1 MEEKTIIQFTQEEV
15 NNIQEFQQRVLTTN
29 TRIGEIELLIHGLE
43 QDFQSLKT
51 EKQNLIDDYS
61 TLRQKEAELSNEL
74 KEKYGEGTYD
84 ISTNQFTPT
93 K

>member
-1 MEEKTIIQFTQEEV
+1 MEEKTIVQFTQEEV

>member
-1 MEEKTIIQFTQEEV
+1 MEEKTIVQFTQEEV

-84 ISTNQFTPT
+84 IEKNTFTPS

>member
-1 MEEKTIIQFTQEEV
+1 MEEKTIVQFTQEEV

-51 EKQNLIDDYS
+51 EKQNLINDYS